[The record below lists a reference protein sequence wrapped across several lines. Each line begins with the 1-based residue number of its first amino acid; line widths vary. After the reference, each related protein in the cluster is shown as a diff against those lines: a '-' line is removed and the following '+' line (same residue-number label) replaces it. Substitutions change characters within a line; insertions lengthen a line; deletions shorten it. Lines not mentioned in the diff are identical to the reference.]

1 MGENDRHRGDQNTE
15 DAQMVASP
23 EPKRSLQR
31 RLVIGLISLVAL
43 ALLVMLTGAI
53 VPRWWATRIGNIVD
67 KRLTVGSFVGI
78 AVGGLFTLVPL
89 LILWI
94 GWRVRKTFR
103 RWLIVL
109 ALAIIVAFPNLATLG
124 IWTGTG
130 SGADIARRD
139 LGTEAPGFLGGTLF
153 GVILGAV
160 TALVLMYLSFSRR
173 RNKQLAR
180 DLKAQIRAHGPIDD
194 ER

>member
-1 MGENDRHRGDQNTE
+1 MAESDRNRADLNDAT
-15 DAQMVASP
+15 ASGAVS

-31 RLVIGLISLVAL
+31 RLLIGVISLAVVAALILL
-43 ALLVMLTGAI
+43 AGAI
-53 VPRWWATRIGNIVD
+53 VPRWWATRIGNVVD
-67 KRLTVGSFVGI
+67 KRLTIGSFVGI
-78 AVGGLFTLVPL
+78 AVGAIFTTIPL

-103 RWLIVL
+103 RWLIVVAI
-109 ALAIIVAFPNLATLG
+109 ALVVAFPNLATLG

-153 GVILGAV
+153 GVILGA
-160 TALVLMYLSFSRR
+160 ALSLGIAYLSFSRR

-180 DLKAQIRAHGPIDD
+180 DLKAQLKANGPI
-194 ER
+194 EK